1 MIILKKVI
9 VVNKKQEEMNE
20 FLVFDKI
27 PLEEIKIGM
36 TVSYSQTITD
46 ADIKDFAG
54 ISGDR
59 NPVHLDA
66 EYAKNSRFEKR
77 IAHGMMTASYFSA
90 LFGTKI
96 PGKGCV
102 YTYQS
107 LKFKKPVYLG
117 DTVTAIVEVKNVDL
131 DKRRVLFQT
140 LCKVKNKIVTDGE
153 AELFVPMQFNK
164 IMIKDKEELLK
175 YKEQIFDLFEHSFN
189 QIIDEKLWNWAYID
203 NPNGNPLVSLYF
215 DKNKL
220 VGHYAIIPVNLIRN
234 KKNILG
240 ALSMT
245 TMVNLSYRKYGIFI
259 SQANEVYSLAKEL
272 NYKFVFGFP
281 NKKSVSGFKKRLK
294 WTIEDDLY
302 VAKLTK
308 NELMSLSLNPS
319 EDKITFNT
327 INKKNMEWR
336 LSKPNKT
343 YIKKENNI
351 LKNFDENFDIVF
363 DGGDYSSFKDN
374 KYNILL
380 NRDLDKFT
388 DKKEF
393 DYIFGYRLFD
403 DTLEGIEFKKD
414 LIMSDVF

>member
-1 MIILKKVI
+1 MI
-9 VVNKKQEEMNE
+9 KKQEEINE
-20 FLVFDKI
+20 LLVFDKI
-27 PLEEIKIGM
+27 QLEKIKVGM
-36 TVSYSQTITD
+36 TVSYSQIITD
-46 ADIKDFAG
+46 ADIKAFAG
-54 ISGDR
+54 VSGDI
-59 NPVHLDA
+59 NPVHLD
-66 EYAKNSRFEKR
+66 EDYAKNSRFEKR

-96 PGKGCV
+96 PGEGCV

-117 DTVTAIVEVKNVDL
+117 DTVTATVEVTNVNL
-131 DKRRVLFQT
+131 DKRRVWFKT
-140 LCKVKNKIVTDGE
+140 ICKVKNKIVTDGE
-153 AELFVPMQFNK
+153 AELFIPMQFNK
-164 IMIKDKEELLK
+164 IMINNKDELLK
-175 YKEQIFDLFEHSFN
+175 YKEQIFDLFKHSFN
-189 QIIDEKLWNWAYID
+189 QIIDERLWYWAYID
-203 NPNGNPLVSLYF
+203 NPNGNPIVSLYF

-220 VGHYAIIPVNLIRN
+220 VGHYAIIPVNLIKN

-245 TMVNLSYRKYGIFI
+245 TMVDLSYRKYGIFI

-281 NKKSVSGFKKRLK
+281 NKKSAPGFKKRLR
-294 WTIEDDLY
+294 WTIEDTLY

-308 NELMSLSLNPS
+308 NELISLSLNPS
-319 EDKITFNT
+319 EDKIIFNT
-327 INKKNMEWR
+327 VEEKNIQWR
-336 LSKPNKT
+336 LNKPNQK

-351 LKNFDENFDIVF
+351 LKKFDDNFDIVF
-363 DGGDYSSFKDN
+363 DSGEYSLLEDKI
-374 KYNILL
+374 YNILL
-380 NRDLDKFT
+380 DRDLDKFT

-403 DTLEGIEFKKD
+403 YTLEDVEFKKD

>member
-9 VVNKKQEEMNE
+9 VVNRKQEEMNE

-27 PLEEIKIGM
+27 PLEEIKTGM

-46 ADIKDFAG
+46 ADIKAFAG

-59 NPVHLDA
+59 NPVHLDE

-96 PGKGCV
+96 PGEGCV

-131 DKRRVLFQT
+131 DKRRVLFKT

-153 AELFVPMQFNK
+153 AELFVPLQFNK

-220 VGHYAIIPVNLIRN
+220 VGHYAIIPVNLIMN

-259 SQANEVYSLAKEL
+259 TQANEVYSLAKEL

-281 NKKSVSGFKKRLK
+281 NKKSAPGFKKRLK

-308 NELMSLSLNPS
+308 NELMSLPSNPS

-327 INKKNMEWR
+327 VDEKNIKWR
-336 LSKPNKT
+336 LSKPNKI

-363 DGGDYSSFKDN
+363 DGGDYSSLEDN

-380 NRDLDKFT
+380 DRDLEKFT